1 MKDGIEAL
9 GLLSLSILPILIMI
23 FIEHDEF
30 MVLFLMEIAFVVVI
44 GLMFAIPTTI
54 LVRIFDKEDKDV

>member
-1 MKDGIEAL
+1 MKDGLEVL

-44 GLMFAIPTTI
+44 GLMFAIPTAI
-54 LVRIFDKEDKDV
+54 LVWIFDKEDKDV

>member
-1 MKDGIEAL
+1 MKDGLEVL

-30 MVLFLMEIAFVVVI
+30 MVLFLMEIAFVAVI

-54 LVRIFDKEDKDV
+54 LVWIFDKEDK

>member
-1 MKDGIEAL
+1 MKDGLELL

-23 FIEHDEF
+23 FIQHDEF
-30 MVLFLMEIAFVVVI
+30 MVLFLMEIAFVVAI

-54 LVRIFDKEDKDV
+54 LVWIFDKEDKDV